1 VVKITVIIVNY
12 NVAYFLEQCL
22 HSVKKALQHVQG
34 EVIVVDNNSV
44 DGSVAMVQQKFPEFN
59 LIANKQ
65 NTGFS
70 FANNQ
75 ALKIAKG
82 SYCLLLNP
90 DTVVEEDTFKKV
102 VEFMDAHDDAGGLGV
117 KMIDGKGNFLPESK
131 RGLPT
136 PAVAFY
142 KIFGLSF
149 LFPQSK
155 IFGKYHLGYLD
166 KEKTH
171 EIEYIKD
178 VVIVRTD
185 ASGSGIASS
194 YNIIQEMKYSSKEQS
209 YVIVLSSLYAEYFNK
224 TMSINYNKRFDELIS
239 IRGKGSAFIRS
250 IIEFFITHDASAE
263 NIQRMKLIQLLETI
277 NYPCETPRQI
287 SSAKQYLKD
296 YEDELAKFN
305 IKYYSGSQLFEY
317 SGTTDI
323 RFIPPLEG
331 LID

>member
-1 VVKITVIIVNY
+1 MSVEKDDEVKPKVIRKRVTKEK
-12 NVAYFLEQCL
+12 VGFLPNESQIQYSL
-22 HSVKKALQHVQG
+22 FDTKQKINESTATLMDLRVSPFMPVDKISHNSAL
-34 EVIVVDNNSV
+34 
-44 DGSVAMVQQKFPEFN
+44 AKEFV
-59 LIANKQ
+59 ANK
-65 NTGFS
+65 NI
-70 FANNQ
+70 
-75 ALKIAKG
+75 LKRETAFGTVEIRNR
-82 SYCLLLNP
+82 LL
-90 DTVVEEDTFKKV
+90 TQY
-102 VEFMDAHDDAGGLGV
+102 H
-117 KMIDGKGNFLPESK
+117 KMILDCIMIHNTRSVVYKGTIAIYFSIYEIAQKLGLEWSGKTQKNIQE
-131 RGLPT
+131 
-136 PAVAFY
+136 A
-142 KIFGLSF
+142 
-149 LFPQSK
+149 
-155 IFGKYHLGYLD
+155 
-166 KEKTH
+166 
-171 EIEYIKD
+171 IEYIKD

-185 ASGSGIASS
+185 PSGSGIASS

-323 RFIPPLEG
+323 RFIPPLDG
-331 LID
+331 LLD

>member
-1 VVKITVIIVNY
+1 MSIEKNEITKPKTTKKRVPKSKMDMISNENQIQYSLFDTKQKINESTATLMDLRVSPFMPVDKISHN
-12 NVAYFLEQCL
+12 
-22 HSVKKALQHVQG
+22 SAL
-34 EVIVVDNNSV
+34 
-44 DGSVAMVQQKFPEFN
+44 AKEFV
-59 LIANKQ
+59 ANK
-65 NTGFS
+65 NI
-70 FANNQ
+70 
-75 ALKIAKG
+75 LKRETAFGTVEIRNR
-82 SYCLLLNP
+82 LL
-90 DTVVEEDTFKKV
+90 TQY
-102 VEFMDAHDDAGGLGV
+102 H
-117 KMIDGKGNFLPESK
+117 KMILDCIMIHNTRSVVYKGTIAIYFSIYEIAQKLGLEWSGKTQKNIQE
-131 RGLPT
+131 
-136 PAVAFY
+136 A
-142 KIFGLSF
+142 
-149 LFPQSK
+149 
-155 IFGKYHLGYLD
+155 
-166 KEKTH
+166 
-171 EIEYIKD
+171 IEYIKD

-224 TMSINYNKRFDELIS
+224 TMSINYSKRFDELIN

-250 IIEFFITHDASAE
+250 IIEFFITHDASAD
-263 NIQRMKLIQLLETI
+263 NIQRMKLMQLLETI
-277 NYPCETPRQI
+277 NYPSETPRQI

>member
-1 VVKITVIIVNY
+1 MSVEKDDEVKPKVIRKRVTKEK
-12 NVAYFLEQCL
+12 VGFLPNESQIQYSL
-22 HSVKKALQHVQG
+22 FDTKQKINESTATLMDLRVSPFMPVDKISHNSAL
-34 EVIVVDNNSV
+34 
-44 DGSVAMVQQKFPEFN
+44 AKEFV
-59 LIANKQ
+59 ANK
-65 NTGFS
+65 NI
-70 FANNQ
+70 
-75 ALKIAKG
+75 LKRETAFGTVEIRNR
-82 SYCLLLNP
+82 LL
-90 DTVVEEDTFKKV
+90 TQY
-102 VEFMDAHDDAGGLGV
+102 H
-117 KMIDGKGNFLPESK
+117 KMILDCIMIHNTRSVVYKGTIAIYFSIYEIAQKLGLEWSGKTQKNIQE
-131 RGLPT
+131 
-136 PAVAFY
+136 A
-142 KIFGLSF
+142 
-149 LFPQSK
+149 
-155 IFGKYHLGYLD
+155 
-166 KEKTH
+166 
-171 EIEYIKD
+171 IEYIKD

-185 ASGSGIASS
+185 SSGSGIASS

-287 SSAKQYLKD
+287 TSAKQYLKD

-323 RFIPPLEG
+323 RFIPPLDG
-331 LID
+331 LLD

>member
-1 VVKITVIIVNY
+1 MSVEKDDEVKPKVIRKRVTKEK
-12 NVAYFLEQCL
+12 VGFLPNESQIQYSL
-22 HSVKKALQHVQG
+22 FDTKQKINESTATLMDLRVSPFMPVDKISHNSAL
-34 EVIVVDNNSV
+34 
-44 DGSVAMVQQKFPEFN
+44 AKEFV
-59 LIANKQ
+59 ANK
-65 NTGFS
+65 NI
-70 FANNQ
+70 
-75 ALKIAKG
+75 LKRETAFGTVEIRNR
-82 SYCLLLNP
+82 LL
-90 DTVVEEDTFKKV
+90 TQY
-102 VEFMDAHDDAGGLGV
+102 H
-117 KMIDGKGNFLPESK
+117 KMILDCIMIHNTRSVVYKGTIAIYFSIYEIAQKLGLEWSGKTQKNIQE
-131 RGLPT
+131 
-136 PAVAFY
+136 A
-142 KIFGLSF
+142 
-149 LFPQSK
+149 
-155 IFGKYHLGYLD
+155 
-166 KEKTH
+166 
-171 EIEYIKD
+171 IEYIKD

-323 RFIPPLEG
+323 RFIPPLDG
-331 LID
+331 LLD

>member
-1 VVKITVIIVNY
+1 MSIEKNEITKPKTTTKRVPKSKMDLISNENQIQYSLFDTKQKIYESTSTLMDLRVSPFMPVDKISHN
-12 NVAYFLEQCL
+12 
-22 HSVKKALQHVQG
+22 SAL
-34 EVIVVDNNSV
+34 
-44 DGSVAMVQQKFPEFN
+44 AKEFV
-59 LIANKQ
+59 ANK
-65 NTGFS
+65 NI
-70 FANNQ
+70 
-75 ALKIAKG
+75 LKRETAFGTVEIRNR
-82 SYCLLLNP
+82 LL
-90 DTVVEEDTFKKV
+90 TQY
-102 VEFMDAHDDAGGLGV
+102 H
-117 KMIDGKGNFLPESK
+117 KMILDCIMIHNTRSVVYKGTIAIYFSIYEIAQKLGLEWSGKTQKNIQE
-131 RGLPT
+131 
-136 PAVAFY
+136 A
-142 KIFGLSF
+142 
-149 LFPQSK
+149 
-155 IFGKYHLGYLD
+155 
-166 KEKTH
+166 
-171 EIEYIKD
+171 IEYIKD

-323 RFIPPLEG
+323 RFIPPLDG
-331 LID
+331 LLD

>member
-1 VVKITVIIVNY
+1 MSIEKNEITKPKTTKKRVPKSKMDMISNENQIQYSLFDTKQKINESTATLMDLRVSPFMPVDKISHN
-12 NVAYFLEQCL
+12 
-22 HSVKKALQHVQG
+22 SAL
-34 EVIVVDNNSV
+34 
-44 DGSVAMVQQKFPEFN
+44 AKEFV
-59 LIANKQ
+59 ANK
-65 NTGFS
+65 NI
-70 FANNQ
+70 
-75 ALKIAKG
+75 LKRETAFGTVEIRNR
-82 SYCLLLNP
+82 LL
-90 DTVVEEDTFKKV
+90 TQY
-102 VEFMDAHDDAGGLGV
+102 H
-117 KMIDGKGNFLPESK
+117 KMILDCIMIHNTRSVVYKGTIAIYFSIYEIAQKLGLEWSGKTQKNIQE
-131 RGLPT
+131 
-136 PAVAFY
+136 A
-142 KIFGLSF
+142 
-149 LFPQSK
+149 
-155 IFGKYHLGYLD
+155 
-166 KEKTH
+166 
-171 EIEYIKD
+171 IEYIKD

-185 ASGSGIASS
+185 SSGSGIASS

-277 NYPCETPRQI
+277 NYPCETPRQVT
-287 SSAKQYLKD
+287 SAKQYLKD